1 MNNRTLALLAALAAT
16 TIYGLNHTVAKVVMP
31 HHIGAFG
38 FIMLRVVGA
47 SLLFWAVSPF
57 FPKERIAKKDFKR
70 LFFAALFGMCINM
83 LMFFKGLELSTP
95 INSGVIVTLT
105 PIIILILSAIF
116 LKERLTTLKVMGI
129 VLGFIGALAL
139 VFNNAPSLVPN
150 APNIPLGNIMLLINA
165 SCFGAYLVIIKP
177 LTQKYHTVTLMKWIF
192 PIGII
197 LTFPITV
204 EEFLEVDWSNLPFDA
219 LWRMAYVVIGTTF
232 FAYLLNVFAL
242 KALNATTIGAFTYLQ
257 PILAILY
264 ALATGNDQLDWVKVV
279 ACLMVFLG
287 VYLVSKKRK
296 TATMV

>member
-1 MNNRTLALLAALAAT
+1 
-16 TIYGLNHTVAKVVMP
+16 
-31 HHIGAFG
+31 
-38 FIMLRVVGA
+38 
-47 SLLFWAVSPF
+47 
-57 FPKERIAKKDFKR
+57 
-70 LFFAALFGMCINM
+70 
-83 LMFFKGLELSTP
+83 
-95 INSGVIVTLT
+95 
-105 PIIILILSAIF
+105 
-116 LKERLTTLKVMGI
+116 LKVMGI

-242 KALNATTIGAFTYLQ
+242 KTLNATTIGAFTYLQ

-296 TATMV
+296 TASLV

>member
-242 KALNATTIGAFTYLQ
+242 KTLNATTIGAFTYLQ

-296 TATMV
+296 TASLV